1 MLQQRLEGGARALAA
16 LHLVLAGEDLDA
28 APAERLDAGEQAGEL
43 PRLHRHGANSPRL
56 DPAAAAYRKALE
68 LEPNNAIVAKS
79 LLNCEQLLRD
89 NAPTSSAAAAA
100 TSAPAAPPAPPPPAM
115 PPQAAA
121 VEEI

>member
-1 MLQQRLEGGARALAA
+1 M
-16 LHLVLAGEDLDA
+16 
-28 APAERLDAGEQAGEL
+28 
-43 PRLHRHGANSPRL
+43 L

-89 NAPTSSAAAAA
+89 NAPTSSAAAA
-100 TSAPAAPPAPPPPAM
+100 TSAPAAPPAAPPPAM

>member
-1 MLQQRLEGGARALAA
+1 MRRPDWAKAYSRKGNA
-16 LHLVLAGEDLDA
+16 LHGL
-28 APAERLDAGEQAGEL
+28 RL
-43 PRLHRHGANSPRL
+43 L